1 MYFQV
6 SEYKGKNFLELN
18 NNNNTLICPIYTKG
32 GAWLKYFGSS
42 NSLCAHITRLVT
54 NDTPISEYR
63 LRFLPKESIAC
74 LYSDYSIETRRH
86 ILLKCP
92 QYKKFWN
99 PKKWLFKD
107 IMTFLEFNPEA
118 FCF

>member
-6 SEYKGKNFLELN
+6 SEYKGKNFLKLN
-18 NNNNTLICPIYTKG
+18 NNNNTLICPIYIKG

-42 NSLCAHITRLVT
+42 NSLYAHITRLVT

-74 LYSDYSIETRRH
+74 LYSNYSIETRRH
-86 ILLKCP
+86 ILLKYP

-99 PKKWLFKD
+99 PKK
-107 IMTFLEFNPEA
+107 
-118 FCF
+118 